1 LKNILKFGRKYTK
14 KFVPVSKLPKDAQSK
29 SELQHNFVDFPAN
42 TRQGQLWGKKR
53 PGKNAFFT
61 LKKSFFN

>member
-1 LKNILKFGRKYTK
+1 
-14 KFVPVSKLPKDAQSK
+14 LPKDAQSK